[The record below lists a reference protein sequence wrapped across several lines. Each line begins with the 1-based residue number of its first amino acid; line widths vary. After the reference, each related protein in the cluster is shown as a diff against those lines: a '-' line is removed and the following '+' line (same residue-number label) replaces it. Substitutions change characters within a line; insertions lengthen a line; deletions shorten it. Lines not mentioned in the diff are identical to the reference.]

1 MKVGRFQVMATLQAA
16 RAYILGLPLESALSW
31 GLNRSI
37 FYAAAK
43 RGFKGGPGVKGK
55 GAKGKGSARAR
66 ARDKLADMTEGY
78 TGADLAAV
86 ANAAALAAVKEY
98 VKTNG
103 KEADQ
108 ESGTISISMHY
119 LEEAVQKI
127 RGRRG
132 GSPG

>member
-55 GAKGKGSARAR
+55 GAKGKERARAR

-78 TGADLAAV
+78 TW
-86 ANAAALAAVKEY
+86 E
-98 VKTNG
+98 
-103 KEADQ
+103 Q
-108 ESGTISISMHY
+108 IWPP
-119 LEEAVQKI
+119 
-127 RGRRG
+127 
-132 GSPG
+132 SPMPRFWLRSRNM